1 MISRPWF
8 VPGLATLG
16 YLAGFND
23 EALHLIG
30 QWWLDLGRWVQT
42 AVVVVLLGLIVYL
55 AADRLKERRSAH
67 AAAVRATGASRPNM
81 PTIADEV
88 ST

>member
-30 QWWLDLGRWVQT
+30 QWWLDLSRWVQT

-55 AADRLKERRSAH
+55 VADRLKERSSAH
-67 AAAVRATGASRPNM
+67 ATAVRAAGPTRPTM
-81 PTIADEV
+81 STIADEV
-88 ST
+88 SR